1 MQPNDIDSLCW
12 HYLVFECDSKM
23 RWKVVVFIQNDRAN
37 PVSKI
42 WRWAL
47 MFSKGQFF
55 QFQVH
60 YWTNSHSPIFLVAE
74 IRTLCQLLLVARILE
89 TQPKK
94 YDQLE
99 GLHNK
104 LWKVRLTQV
113 MSRDKLRVSVPLNLL
128 ISII

>member
-1 MQPNDIDSLCW
+1 MQPSDIESLCW

-23 RWKVVVFIQNDRAN
+23 RWKVAVFIQNDHAN

-47 MFSKGQFF
+47 MFSDGQFF
-55 QFQVH
+55 QIQVDC
-60 YWTNSHSPIFLVAE
+60 WTNSHSPIFLVAE
-74 IRTLCQLLLVARILE
+74 IRTLFLLLLVARILE
-89 TQPKK
+89 IQPKK
-94 YDQLE
+94 YDRLE

-113 MSRDKLRVSVPLNLL
+113 MLRDKLRVSVPLNLL
-128 ISII
+128 I